1 MSRRL
6 QLVFIIMLFSLI
18 LVGCKSKDNN
28 EATMFCSEC
37 LNESTVS
44 KYCPKCGV
52 EAKWLTEKSEKN
64 KALKENEIEE
74 KKVEA
79 FIGSAQEL
87 FNSEKYA
94 EVKIYLNENIISE
107 DGNNIK
113 NKYMTDEQ
121 KKRALEIYRNC
132 NDKIESKKVAEN
144 IKKQENIEVTE
155 SELQEEKRVCFICN
169 KKDYISNLNEIRGFG
184 LAHMSCYNN
193 APVCSI
199 CHQTKLILNEDSDKN
214 GICDYR
220 CDNLC
225 TNCWTN
231 EANVKGGLC
240 NDCEWNKYYSNK
252 AACRGCVGNVVDG
265 SLAGTKC
272 PECGEIFELIN

>member
-1 MSRRL
+1 M
-6 QLVFIIMLFSLI
+6 
-18 LVGCKSKDNN
+18 
-28 EATMFCSEC
+28 
-37 LNESTVS
+37 
-44 KYCPKCGV
+44 
-52 EAKWLTEKSEKN
+52 
-64 KALKENEIEE
+64 
-74 KKVEA
+74 
-79 FIGSAQEL
+79 
-87 FNSEKYA
+87 
-94 EVKIYLNENIISE
+94 NENIISE